1 MIFVGNDW
9 AEDHHD
15 VWVMDEDGER
25 LWYQR
30 IPEGINGVATFHEL
44 VGGFVEDPDDVVIG
58 VETDRGLWVEALV
71 GAGYQVYGVNP
82 KSVSRYR
89 DRHTVSGAKSDRGDA
104 KVLADMVRT
113 DRHNLR
119 QVPGDTDQVLGV
131 KVLARAHQ
139 RLIWDRQR
147 QVNRLRSTLREYYP
161 AALETFPHLAHHDAV
176 AVLEIAPTPDVG
188 ARLSKPRI
196 RAALKRG
203 GRQRNLDAKTVEYQT
218 ALRADHLKAPEAVVS
233 AFGVITTST
242 VAIISELNRQ
252 ITDLETELS
261 NRFREHP
268 DADIYLSIPG
278 CGDVLGARALG
289 EFGDDPERY
298 ATAKSRKNYA
308 ATSPL
313 TIASGKNKTVIG
325 RYIRNNWLFNPAMRM
340 AFCSLTSSD
349 GCRAFYD
356 ERISKGDTH
365 IQALRQLANRLV
377 GILHGCLKTR
387 TLYNEDTAWA
397 HRQPEQT
404 RQAA

>member
-15 VWVMDEDGER
+15 VWVMDEEGER
-25 LWYQR
+25 LEYRR
-30 IPEGINGVATFHEL
+30 IREGINGVAMFHEL
-44 VGGFVEDPDDVVIG
+44 VGSLVEDPHDVVIG

-71 GAGYQVYGVNP
+71 GAGYQVFAVNP

-119 QVPGDTDQVLGV
+119 QVAGDTDQAMGI

-139 RLIWDRQR
+139 RLVWDRQR
-147 QVNRLRSTLREYYP
+147 HVNRLRSTLREYYP
-161 AALETFPHLAHHDAV
+161 AALETFSRLAHRDAV
-176 AVLEIAPTPDVG
+176 AILEIAPTPAGG
-188 ARLSKPRI
+188 ARLSKPQI
-196 RAALKRG
+196 KAALKRG
-203 GRQRNLDAKTVEYQT
+203 GRQRNLDAKTIEYQT
-218 ALRADHLKAPEAVVS
+218 ALRTKHLEAPEAVAS

-252 ITDLETELS
+252 IADLETELS

-278 CGDVLGARALG
+278 SGDVLGARVLG

-325 RYIRNNWLFNPAMRM
+325 RYIRNDWLFNPALRI
-340 AFCSLTSSD
+340 AFCSLSASE

-356 ERISKGDTH
+356 ERITKGDTH

-387 TLYNEDTAWA
+387 TLYNENTAWA
-397 HRQPEQT
+397 HRQLEET

>member
-15 VWVMDEDGER
+15 VWVMDDTGER
-25 LWYQR
+25 LEYR
-30 IPEGINGVATFHEL
+30 RFGEGIEGVTGFHEL
-44 VGGFVEDPDDVVIG
+44 VGGLVEDPGEVVIG

-71 GAGYQVYGVNP
+71 GARYQVYAINP

-89 DRHTVSGAKSDRGDA
+89 DRHSVSGAKSDRGDA
-104 KVLADMVRT
+104 KILADMVRT

-119 QVPGDTDQVLGV
+119 PVAGDTDEALGV

-147 QVNRLRSTLREYYP
+147 QTNRLRSALREYYP
-161 AALETFPHLAHHDAV
+161 AALGTFGRLAHMDAV
-176 AVLEIAPTPDVG
+176 AILMVAPTPQAG
-188 ARLSKPRI
+188 AGLSKPQI
-196 RAALKRG
+196 KAALKKG
-203 GRQRNLDAKTVEYQT
+203 GRQRNLDAKSAEYQAGLRTPHLEATPAVT
-218 ALRADHLKAPEAVVS
+218 A
-233 AFGVITTST
+233 AFGAVTTST
-242 VAIISELNRQ
+242 VTIISELNRQ
-252 ITDLETELS
+252 ITDLEAELA
-261 NRFREHP
+261 NCFKEHP

-278 CGDVLGARALG
+278 CGDVLGARVLG

-313 TIASGKNKTVIG
+313 TVASGKNKTVIG
-325 RYIRNNWLFNPAMRM
+325 RYVRNDWLFNPAMRM
-340 AFCSLTSSD
+340 AFSAITTSD

-356 ERISKGDTH
+356 ERTATGDTH
-365 IQALRQLANRLV
+365 NQALRALANRLV

-387 TLYNEDTAWA
+387 TLYDENTAWA
-397 HRQPEQT
+397 HRKTQET

>member
-15 VWVMDEDGER
+15 VWVMNDIGER
-25 LWYQR
+25 LAYKR
-30 IPEGINGVATFHEL
+30 FSEGIGGVAGFHEL
-44 VGGFVEDPDDVVIG
+44 VCGLVEDPGEVVIG

-89 DRHTVSGAKSDRGDA
+89 DRHSVSGAKSDRGDA

-119 QVPGDTDQVLGV
+119 QVAGDTPQAQGV

-139 RLIWDRQR
+139 RLVWDRQR

-161 AALETFPHLAHHDAV
+161 AALETFKGLAHRDAV
-176 AVLEIAPTPDVG
+176 AILAVAPTPDAG
-188 ARLSKPRI
+188 ARLSKPQI
-196 RAALKRG
+196 KAALKRA
-203 GRQRNLDAKTVEYQT
+203 GRQRNLDQKAAEYQRG
-218 ALRADHLKAPEAVVS
+218 LRTEHLEAPPQVAS
-233 AFGVITTST
+233 AFGLITTST
-242 VAIISELNRQ
+242 VAFITELNRQ

-298 ATAKSRKNYA
+298 ADAKSRRNYA

-313 TIASGKNKTVIG
+313 TIASGRHKAVIG
-325 RYIRNNWLFNPAMRM
+325 RYVRNNWLFNPAMRI
-340 AFCSLTSSD
+340 AFCSLGPSQ

-356 ERISKGDTH
+356 ERITKGDTH
-365 IQALRQLANRLV
+365 NQALRALANRLI
-377 GILHGCLKTR
+377 GILHGCLKTG
-387 TLYNEDTAWA
+387 TLYDENTAWA
-397 HRQPEQT
+397 HRKPTET

>member
-15 VWVMDEDGER
+15 VWVMDEGGEHLAYR
-25 LWYQR
+25 R
-30 IPEGINGVATFHEL
+30 FSEGISGVAGFHEL
-44 VGGFVEDPDDVVIG
+44 MAGFIEDADEVVIG

-71 GAGYQVYGVNP
+71 GAGYQVYAVNP

-89 DRHTVSGAKSDRGDA
+89 DRHSVSGAKSDRADA

-119 QVPGDTDQVLGV
+119 QVAGDTDQALGV

-147 QVNRLRSTLREYYP
+147 QVNRLRSALREFYP
-161 AALETFPHLAHHDAV
+161 AALETFGRLAHMDAV
-176 AVLEIAPTPDVG
+176 AILMVAPTPQAG
-188 ARLSKPRI
+188 AGLSKSQI
-196 RAALKRG
+196 KAALKRG
-203 GRQRNLDAKTVEYQT
+203 GRKRNLDAKAAEYQDG
-218 ALRADHLKAPEAVVS
+218 LRTDHLEAPPAVAS
-233 AFGVITTST
+233 AFGVVATSMVT
-242 VAIISELNRQ
+242 IISELNRQ
-252 ITDLETELS
+252 ITDLETELA

-278 CGDVLGARALG
+278 CGDVLGARVLG

-298 ATAKSRKNYA
+298 ATGKSRRNYA

-325 RYIRNNWLFNPAMRM
+325 RYVRNDWLFNPAMRI
-340 AFCSLTSSD
+340 AFCSLRSSD
-349 GCRAFYD
+349 GCKAFYD
-356 ERISKGDTH
+356 ERVTKGDSH
-365 IQALRQLANRLV
+365 NQALRALANRLV
-377 GILHGCLKTR
+377 GILHGCLKTG
-387 TLYNEDTAWA
+387 TLYDEDTAWA
-397 HRQPEQT
+397 HRQPQAIQ
-404 RQAA
+404 QAA

>member
-15 VWVMDEDGER
+15 VWVMDEIGGR
-25 LWYQR
+25 LAYR
-30 IPEGINGVATFHEL
+30 RFCEGIDGVGGFHEL
-44 VGGFVEDPDDVVIG
+44 VAGLVEDPGDVVIG
-58 VETDRGLWVEALV
+58 IETDRGLWVEALV
-71 GAGYQVYGVNP
+71 GAGYQVYAVNP

-119 QVPGDTDQVLGV
+119 HVAGDTPQVQGV

-147 QVNRLRSTLREYYP
+147 QVNRLRSTLREYFP
-161 AALETFPHLAHHDAV
+161 GALETFPRLAHRDAV
-176 AVLEIAPTPDVG
+176 AILRVAPTPQAG
-188 ARLSKPRI
+188 ARLSRPQIK
-196 RAALKRG
+196 AALKRG
-203 GRQRNLDAKTVEYQT
+203 GRRRNLDRKAAEYQT
-218 ALRADHLKAPEAVVS
+218 GLRTEHLEAPPQIVS
-233 AFGVITTST
+233 AFGTITTST
-242 VAIISELNRQ
+242 VAIINELNRQ

-278 CGDVLGARALG
+278 CGDVLGARVLG
-289 EFGDDPERY
+289 EFGDDPQRY
-298 ATAKSRKNYA
+298 ADAKSRRNYA

-325 RYIRNNWLFNPAMRM
+325 RYVRNNWLFNPAMRM
-340 AFCSLTSSD
+340 AFCSLTSSE

-356 ERISKGDTH
+356 EHITKGDTH
-365 IQALRQLANRLV
+365 NQALRVLANRLV

-387 TLYNEDTAWA
+387 TLYNENTAWT
-397 HRQPEQT
+397 HRKPTEIQ
-404 RQAA
+404 QAA